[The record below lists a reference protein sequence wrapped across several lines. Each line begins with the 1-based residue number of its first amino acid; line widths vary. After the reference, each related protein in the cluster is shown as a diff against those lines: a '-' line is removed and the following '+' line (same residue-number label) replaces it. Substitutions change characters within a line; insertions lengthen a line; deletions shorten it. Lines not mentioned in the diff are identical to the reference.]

1 MTRHLFQRR
10 RDWAA
15 LSLVLALGAAAPAHA
30 QSGGSG
36 GGSGGGQQ
44 AEGEQGREQ
53 AGERKS
59 GIDLPLIGHVPLP
72 GFLAGL
78 FGGGEEGETSAEG
91 GSGEGGQGG
100 QNGETN
106 GEPAAVIVQ
115 TVATQSV
122 GDSFSF
128 IGTIQPIEQVSIRA
142 RVDGYIQEVFFTG
155 GQKVKQGDLLFQIEP
170 AQYEASVRAAEAQ
183 LSGAQATVN
192 QAQRDYNR
200 QEELASSGVTARATL
215 DTATANLE
223 NAQAALLQAQAAL
236 TQAQLNLSYTRIT
249 AAIDGEMSQPL
260 ITRGNYVS
268 TTTTTDLATL
278 TQLDPIW
285 GVFPIAEDQL
295 VTWQR
300 VGVGAGEE
308 APIETAQNGRTG
320 GAGGSGGDGEGEG
333 DASVPDQAPAETTP
347 PTEAGTR
354 IASADGTGAAGAP
367 PPPEGA
373 AVDASA
379 SADDRQI
386 GADYNLNLRLPN
398 GADYQPAGD
407 FDFVGNTVNSATGTV
422 EARISFPNP
431 GGFLLANQNVTLV
444 ASQKNPPMRPVVPQA
459 AIQLSREGRSVLV
472 VGEGDKIERRAIEV
486 SAEAVGNNMAA
497 VTSGLQSGERVV
509 VRGSANVKEGT
520 VVRPLTQEQADAEAQ
535 QRRAQRPEGGNNAEG
550 GDGAQ
555 EGSTQGEGAQAPEG
569 GGSQNNGQG
578 SGSGGAR

>member
-1 MTRHLFQRR
+1 MTRHPLRRR
-10 RDWAA
+10 RDLAA
-15 LSLVLALGAAAPAHA
+15 LSLLLVLGAAAPALA
-30 QSGGSG
+30 Q
-36 GGSGGGQQ
+36 GSGGGQ
-44 AEGEQGREQ
+44 AEQGEEKQ
-53 AGERKS
+53 GDKDTKG
-59 GIDLPLIGHVPLP
+59 GIDLPLVGHVPLP

-78 FGGGEEGETSAEG
+78 FGGKEEGGKSAG
-91 GSGEGGQGG
+91 NGGGQGG
-100 QNGETN
+100 EGGEGGTTN
-106 GEPAAVIVQ
+106 GEPPAVIVH

-122 GDSFSF
+122 GDTFDF

-155 GQKVKQGDLLFQIEP
+155 GQRVKQGDLLFQIEP

-278 TQLDPIW
+278 TQMDPIW

-300 VGVGAGEE
+300 VGIGAGEE
-308 APIETAQNGRTG
+308 APVETAQNGRTS
-320 GAGGSGGDGEGEG
+320 GAGGGGEGEG
-333 DASVPDQAPAETTP
+333 DASVPDQAPAQTTP
-347 PTEAGTR
+347 PTDAGTR

-379 SADDRQI
+379 SADDAQI
-386 GADYNLNLRLPN
+386 GTDYHLNLRLPN
-398 GADYQPAGD
+398 GADYKPAGD
-407 FDFVGNTVNSATGTV
+407 FDFVGNTVNSTTGTV

-444 ASQKNPPMRPVVPQA
+444 ASQKDPPVRPVVPQA
-459 AIQLSREGRSVLV
+459 AVQLSREGRSVLV

-486 SAEAVGNNMAA
+486 SAEPVGNNMSA
-497 VTSGLQSGERVV
+497 VTSGLQGGERVV
-509 VRGSANVKEGT
+509 VRGSASVKEGT
-520 VVRPLTQEQADAEAQ
+520 TVRPLTQEQADAEAQ
-535 QRRAQRPEGGNNAEG
+535 ARRAERPDAGNGEKGEN
-550 GDGAQ
+550 
-555 EGSTQGEGAQAPEG
+555 TQGEGAKAPEG
-569 GGSQNNGQG
+569 GASQNGGQG
-578 SGSGGAR
+578 SGSGSAR